1 MRNVKCVLVLGG
13 AEPPSFSW
21 GQKNTAQCSL
31 ALLNKV
37 NGEHQSWSVLFDIT
51 ALSSALA
58 VQAVHYGSAL
68 FFFYATMG
76 RMNKVICMHAVCV
89 KKSPLVTG
97 LDFKQLNYIQK
108 CMKNSK
114 GCH

>member
-13 AEPPSFSW
+13 AEPPSLSW
-21 GQKNTAQCSL
+21 GWKNAAQCSL

-51 ALSSALA
+51 ALSSVFA
-58 VQAVHYGSAL
+58 VQAVHYDSAL
-68 FFFYATMG
+68 FLLYATVG
-76 RMNKVICMHAVCV
+76 RANKVICMQGV
-89 KKSPLVTG
+89 PLSYRARFLTAK
-97 LDFKQLNYIQK
+97 LHSEMHEKF
-108 CMKNSK
+108 K

>member
-1 MRNVKCVLVLGG
+1 MLVLGG

-21 GQKNTAQCSL
+21 VWKNIAQCSL
-31 ALLNKV
+31 ARLNKV
-37 NGEHQSWSVLFDIT
+37 NREHQSCSVLFDIT
-51 ALSSALA
+51 ALSSAFS

-68 FFFYATMG
+68 FLFYATMG
-76 RMNKVICMHAVCV
+76 SVNKVIWMQRVCV

-97 LDFKQLNYIQK
+97 QDFKQLNYIQQS
-108 CMKNSK
+108 MKNSE